1 MLFAKPGTEN
11 TVATVELAVSV
22 AKKQGISTLV
32 VASNSGWSAEHLLPY
47 VKDFHIVV
55 IGQVSGFRGP
65 GTTAMPKEKRDEL
78 REAGFSV
85 YHTSHV
91 LSGAERSLSSRF
103 QGVYL
108 VEIIAHSLRMFS
120 QGVKVCVEISTM
132 ALDGDMIEEGQ
143 DIIALAGTGGGL
155 DTAVILRPAH
165 AQRILETKI
174 HEILCKPYL
183 Q

>member
-1 MLFAKPGTEN
+1 MLFSKPGKEN
-11 TVATVELAVSV
+11 TEATVELALAA
-22 AKKQGISTLV
+22 AKKLGISTLV

-47 VKDFHIVV
+47 ALDYHIVV

-65 GTTAMPKEKRDEL
+65 GTSAMPKEKRDEL
-78 REAGFSV
+78 QQAGLSV
-85 YHTSHV
+85 YHTSHA

-103 QGVYL
+103 QGVYP
-108 VEIIAHSLRMFS
+108 VEIIANSLRMFS

-143 DIIALAGTGGGL
+143 DIIALAGSGGGL
-155 DTAVILRPAH
+155 DTAVVLKPAR

-174 HEILCKPYL
+174 HEIICKPYL
-183 Q
+183 T

>member
-1 MLFAKPGTEN
+1 MLFSKPGKEN
-11 TVATVELAVSV
+11 TEATVELAVAT
-22 AKKQGISTLV
+22 AKKLGISTLV
-32 VASNSGWSAEHLLPY
+32 VASNSGLSAEHLLPY
-47 VKDFHIVV
+47 ARDYHIVI

-65 GTTAMPKEKRDEL
+65 GTSAMPKEKRDQL
-78 REAGFSV
+78 RQAGVSV
-85 YHTSHV
+85 YHTSHA

-103 QGVYL
+103 QGVYP
-108 VEIIAHSLRMFS
+108 VEIIANSLRMFS

-155 DTAVILRPAH
+155 DTAIVLQPAR

-174 HEILCKPYL
+174 HEIICKPY
-183 Q
+183 